1 MDQKH
6 EYGIRVSVKRVEF
19 YNIDLID
26 VHDRHVAR
34 EMVQEMLDVKSWDD
48 LKIEEDNGWV
58 DIIMLEDIETGEQIV
73 EGEDDEP
80 TYQD

>member
-19 YNIDLID
+19 YSIDLID
-26 VHDRHVAR
+26 IHNRHLAR
-34 EMVQEMLDVKSWDD
+34 DMVQDMLDVKNWDD

-58 DIIMLEDIETGEQIV
+58 DIIMLEDIATGEQII
-73 EGEDDEP
+73 EGEVDEP